1 MSTPSQISIR
11 SNDLTAQLSKPS
23 NPLAYAYASLEPAIL
38 LFMMVFYGLVPAVR
52 EQFGSKA
59 AGLIGL
65 INPFRWGRLI
75 LGHGLSALLGQAAQ
89 MNQGIKRALLSLA
102 RGRVLEVGAGSG
114 ENVKFYEPDEIERL
128 FCLEPFDT
136 LRVKLEAN
144 LIRSRL
150 HSKATIIPA
159 GLTPD
164 RSSLTAASI
173 TASSIDTIVL
183 VQVLCSIP
191 NPRSHLEYLQS
202 LLKPGGQILLYEH
215 VGSKD
220 SVARTVQRIWNP
232 VWTRCAGGCEIV
244 RDSAEWL
251 EELGG
256 WEKVEVQYPVAEN
269 SASLYPHV
277 VARFV
282 KSAT

>member
-11 SNDLTAQLSKPS
+11 SNELNAQLSKPS

-52 EQFGSKA
+52 EQFGSNV
-59 AGLIGL
+59 GL
-65 INPFRWGRLI
+65 INPFQWGKLI
-75 LGHGLSALLGQAAQ
+75 LGHGLSELLGQAAQ

-102 RGRVLEVGAGSG
+102 RGCWKSARAAGRMSSFTSG
-114 ENVKFYEPDEIERL
+114 EP
-128 FCLEPFDT
+128 PFDT

-144 LIRSRL
+144 LTRSRL
-150 HSKATIIPA
+150 HSKATIIIPA

-232 VWTRCAGGCEIV
+232 
-244 RDSAEWL
+244 EW
-251 EELGG
+251 
-256 WEKVEVQYPVAEN
+256 Y
-269 SASLYPHV
+269 
-277 VARFV
+277 
-282 KSAT
+282 

>member
-1 MSTPSQISIR
+1 MSS
-11 SNDLTAQLSKPS
+11 
-23 NPLAYAYASLEPAIL
+23 
-38 LFMMVFYGLVPAVR
+38 
-52 EQFGSKA
+52 
-59 AGLIGL
+59 
-65 INPFRWGRLI
+65 
-75 LGHGLSALLGQAAQ
+75 
-89 MNQGIKRALLSLA
+89 
-102 RGRVLEVGAGSG
+102 SG
-114 ENVKFYEPDEIERL
+114 ENVKFYERGLVFQIERL

-144 LIRSRL
+144 LTRSRL
-150 HSKATIIPA
+150 LSKATIIIPA

-282 KSAT
+282 KSAS